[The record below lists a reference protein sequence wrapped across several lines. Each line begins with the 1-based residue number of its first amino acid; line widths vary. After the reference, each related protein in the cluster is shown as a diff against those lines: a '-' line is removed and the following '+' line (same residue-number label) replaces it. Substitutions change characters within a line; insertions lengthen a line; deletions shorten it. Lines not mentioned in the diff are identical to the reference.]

1 MCYKAI
7 PNIGDRAAHRYWSIS
22 FTINPSGRERALECE
37 RRVSLTMSNIIRNNQ
52 SASIFMST
60 SDMTL
65 VNVFCNNLKDV
76 SRIINTFL
84 VTALGG

>member
-1 MCYKAI
+1 
-7 PNIGDRAAHRYWSIS
+7 
-22 FTINPSGRERALECE
+22 
-37 RRVSLTMSNIIRNNQ
+37 MSNIIRNNQ